1 MIDNNTNKHIYQARE
16 IFLIFFCF
24 ISLFGCATTN
34 THNPVDPIEPFNRA
48 MFQFN
53 ESVDR
58 AVLKPT
64 AQAYRVVIPKG
75 VRTVI
80 GNIFSN
86 MGEVFNIANNLLQ
99 GKPVE
104 TTESFMRFSIN
115 SVFGLGGMIDIAS
128 QMGLQRHKQDFGL
141 TLGVWGVPAGPYLV
155 LPFIGS
161 STVRDSV
168 GTGVY
173 FIVDPVTHY
182 PNVPVRNSANAVRLT
197 DARAKLLDA
206 GNLLEEA
213 ALDKYSFIRDAYL
226 QRRESLLQ
234 STETIHEETDPLS
247 EEPN

>member
-1 MIDNNTNKHIYQARE
+1 MIDNHTNKRTYQARG
-16 IFLIFFCF
+16 IFLIFLCF

-34 THNPVDPIEPFNRA
+34 THNPVDPLEPFNRT

-58 AVLKPT
+58 AVFKPT
-64 AQAYRVVIPKG
+64 AQAYRAVIPKG
-75 VRTVI
+75 VRTVL
-80 GNIFSN
+80 GNVFSN
-86 MGEVFNIANNLLQ
+86 IGEIFNIANNLLQ
-99 GKPVE
+99 GKPIE

-115 SVFGLGGMIDIAS
+115 SVFGLGGMIDMAS

-141 TLGVWGVPAGPYLV
+141 TLAVWGVPTGPYLV

-161 STVRDSV
+161 STVRDTV
-168 GTGVY
+168 GTGIY

-182 PNVPVRNSANAVRLT
+182 SNVPVRNSVNALRLT

-213 ALDKYSFIRDAYL
+213 AFDKYSFIRDAYL
-226 QRRESLLQ
+226 QRREFLLQ
-234 STETIHEETDPLS
+234 NTETMPEETDPLS
-247 EEPN
+247 DESK

>member
-1 MIDNNTNKHIYQARE
+1 MIYTHQRISQARE
-16 IFLIFFCF
+16 IFLIFLCVTF
-24 ISLFGCATTN
+24 LLGCATTN
-34 THNPVDPIEPFNRA
+34 TRNPVDPVEPFNRT

-58 AVLKPT
+58 VVLKPT
-64 AQAYRVVIPKG
+64 SEAYRAVIPKG
-75 VRTVI
+75 IRTII
-80 GNIFSN
+80 GNVFSN
-86 MGEVFNIANNLLQ
+86 IGEVFNIANNLLQ

-128 QMGLQRHKQDFGL
+128 KMGLQRHKQDFGL

-161 STVRDSV
+161 SSVRDSV

-182 PNVPVRNSANAVRLT
+182 SNVPVRNSLNALRLV

-213 ALDKYSFIRDAYL
+213 AFDKYSFTRDAYL
-226 QRRESLLQ
+226 QRRESLLE
-234 STETIHEETDPLS
+234 STETMSEETDLLS
-247 EEPN
+247 DESK